1 MPLPRKAN
9 KSGAGLSDAGGI
21 RRTERD
27 LSVRRGALKRFS
39 EGEDMR
45 APHAEGKKFP
55 EGCAHGAVSPV
66 RVPGSGEEP
75 STASPQ
81 RAHERRRTG
90 YLPVCRR
97 RAAPP
102 RGSGCPQGLGKAP
115 GKQEGGSTSS
125 LFSSAGGGICVAEE
139 RQNAAFA
146 IMLWPQNEASLISI
160 LSDRRRPEEA
170 EQGRG
175 GQEGPRAASG
185 GLLRRLRPQPL
196 RRLCQARGR
205 QGEVRVRRS
214 DRRPAEGGGPKAPL
228 RKQDC
233 HRINHLRRPP
243 SVFPG
248 RRRAFSNR
256 IDKSLIKT
264 IWHF

>member
-1 MPLPRKAN
+1 MAIPIVPRHAPIQTSLRADNKSFLDASVFLVNRFTGGRFRMAATIEAEGACMPLPRKAN

-27 LSVRRGALKRFS
+27 PSVRRVALKRFS

-55 EGCAHGAVSPV
+55 EGCAPGAVSPV

-102 RGSGCPQGLGKAP
+102 AGLRVSPRPWQSSGEAGRGLNPL
-115 GKQEGGSTSS
+115 
-125 LFSSAGGGICVAEE
+125 
-139 RQNAAFA
+139 AFF
-146 IMLWPQNEASLISI
+146 I
-160 LSDRRRPEEA
+160 RRR
-170 EQGRG
+170 R
-175 GQEGPRAASG
+175 
-185 GLLRRLRPQPL
+185 
-196 RRLCQARGR
+196 
-205 QGEVRVRRS
+205 
-214 DRRPAEGGGPKAPL
+214 
-228 RKQDC
+228 
-233 HRINHLRRPP
+233 HM
-243 SVFPG
+243 
-248 RRRAFSNR
+248 RRRGAAECRFR
-256 IDKSLIKT
+256 DHALAAK
-264 IWHF
+264 